1 MLLAQNFT
9 QSVAVRHFERVQAT
23 HAKLLGAENL
33 MLLLARN
40 PNFGPRLRHYAM
52 IGRDSR
58 KDAEALCA
66 KLQADGGSCIVRK
79 N

>member
-1 MLLAQNFT
+1 
-9 QSVAVRHFERVQAT
+9 
-23 HAKLLGAENL
+23 
-33 MLLLARN
+33 LARN

-52 IGRDSR
+52 IGRDTR